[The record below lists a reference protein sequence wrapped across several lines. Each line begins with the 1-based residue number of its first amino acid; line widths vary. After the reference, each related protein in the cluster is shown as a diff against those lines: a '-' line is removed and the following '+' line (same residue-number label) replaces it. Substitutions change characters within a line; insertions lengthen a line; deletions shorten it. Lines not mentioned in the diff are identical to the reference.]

1 MVHFCS
7 LQQRL
12 QEIQDVARELEIA
25 LRKREESEPATP
37 LKQTLSSAAKLEFQ
51 FGEPLNS
58 SDGHPTESS
67 VNNFEVSREL
77 QELRRTLQNVEDER
91 DSFKRELE
99 ALRQAKNV
107 VDSEAVEARGASNDL
122 GEERLKWQM
131 EMENL
136 RREYEARVV
145 EEKEAHSR
153 ESAALAREL
162 AEVEKKCASLEQF
175 SEKQKS
181 ELQEN
186 LNDAQSR

>member
-1 MVHFCS
+1 MIHFCS

-58 SDGHPTESS
+58 SDEHPTESS
-67 VNNFEVSREL
+67 VEESREL
-77 QELRRTLQNVEDER
+77 KELRRTLQNVEDER
-91 DSFKRELE
+91 DSFRRELE
-99 ALRQAKNV
+99 TLRQAKNV

-153 ESAALAREL
+153 ESAVLATEL

-186 LNDAQSR
+186 LNNAQSR

>member
-58 SDGHPTESS
+58 SDEHPTESS
-67 VNNFEVSREL
+67 VNNFEESREL

-91 DSFKRELE
+91 DSFRRELE
-99 ALRQAKNV
+99 ALRQAKNM
-107 VDSEAVEARGASNDL
+107 VDSEAVEARGASSDL

-181 ELQEN
+181 ELHEN

>member
-1 MVHFCS
+1 MFLS

-12 QEIQDVARELEIA
+12 QEIQDVARDLETA
-25 LRKREESEPATP
+25 LRKREESEPPTP
-37 LKQTLSSAAKLEFQ
+37 RKQILSSATKLEFQ
-51 FGEPLNS
+51 FGEALNS
-58 SDGHPTESS
+58 SDEYPTESS
-67 VNNFEVSREL
+67 VNNFEES
-77 QELRRTLQNVEDER
+77 QELRRTLQNVEEER
-91 DSFKRELE
+91 DSLRRELE
-99 ALRQAKNV
+99 TLRQAK
-107 VDSEAVEARGASNDL
+107 DSEAAEARGSSNDL

-136 RREYEARVV
+136 RREYEARVL

-162 AEVEKKCASLEQF
+162 AEVEEKWASLEQS
-175 SEKQKS
+175 SEKRKS

>member
-51 FGEPLNS
+51 FGESLNS
-58 SDGHPTESS
+58 NDEHPTESS
-67 VNNFEVSREL
+67 VNNLEESREL

-91 DSFKRELE
+91 DSFRRELE
-99 ALRQAKNV
+99 TLRQAKNV

-153 ESAALAREL
+153 ESTVLATEL

-186 LNDAQSR
+186 LNNAQSR

>member
-58 SDGHPTESS
+58 NDEHPTESS
-67 VNNFEVSREL
+67 VNNLEESREL

-91 DSFKRELE
+91 DSFRRELE
-99 ALRQAKNV
+99 TLRQAKNV
-107 VDSEAVEARGASNDL
+107 VDSEAVEARDASNDL

-153 ESAALAREL
+153 ESAVLATEL
-162 AEVEKKCASLEQF
+162 AEVEKKCVSLEQF

-186 LNDAQSR
+186 LNNAQSR